1 LADVAI
7 LVESGGVSDIV
18 LLVPVDGDPEIEDW
32 LAEYDLDS
40 GDRRGRPPTVAEVRE
55 AVGELGPV
63 SVEEHF
69 GGTRWQVDVLFGPI
83 THAPSGALIYTGGFE
98 LSAKIANRDDGAPA
112 TDLSARGGD
121 FDVVM
126 KLARSLAAVTGPL
139 VAMSASEGEPVLID

>member
-1 LADVAI
+1 M
-7 LVESGGVSDIV
+7 SDIV

-32 LAEYDLDS
+32 LAEHGLDP

-55 AVGELGPV
+55 ALRELGPAE
-63 SVEEHF
+63 VEESVS
-69 GGTRWQVDVLFGPI
+69 GTRWQVDVLFGPV
-83 THAPSGALIYTGGFE
+83 THGPSGAPIYTGGFE
-98 LSAKIANRDDGAPA
+98 LSATIAKRDDDAPA

-126 KLARSLAAVTGPL
+126 KLARSMAAVTGPL